1 MKNGIIIAGVV
12 AAIFA
17 VAYFTSDVFS
27 TKVDQAAK
35 QWAKWTPENIQKDPA
50 GYLAFAKTQLEK
62 ANDTLEARHI
72 ALKTKQNE
80 YQTKHTQAKVQKAK
94 YEKLLV
100 ELRGKYSDAQNS
112 ESTEVASSAVSYP
125 MEINGIPIKDEA
137 TLKKLAV
144 KTNKKLKHQAKL
156 ESTYALYQKKLTAQ
170 VTKVEGQLEK
180 LAEKREELDLQTE
193 VVLLKLEMDKLNN
206 LNDGLAAIFNTSVA
220 IAGEPDAINVDD
232 LIDAGEGTATD
243 TEFSELGW

>member
-62 ANDTLEARHI
+62 ANDTLEAKHI

-80 YQTKHTQAKVQKAK
+80 YKTKHTQAKECKGATWHRGRHQSQPKAASG
-94 YEKLLV
+94 V
-100 ELRGKYSDAQNS
+100 NS
-112 ESTEVASSAVSYP
+112 CSCH
-125 MEINGIPIKDEA
+125 
-137 TLKKLAV
+137 TL
-144 KTNKKLKHQAKL
+144 QQG
-156 ESTYALYQKKLTAQ
+156 S
-170 VTKVEGQLEK
+170 G
-180 LAEKREELDLQTE
+180 D
-193 VVLLKLEMDKLNN
+193 
-206 LNDGLAAIFNTSVA
+206 
-220 IAGEPDAINVDD
+220 
-232 LIDAGEGTATD
+232 
-243 TEFSELGW
+243 

>member
-1 MKNGIIIAGVV
+1 MKNGIIIVGVV

-80 YQTKHTQAKVQKAK
+80 YKTKHTQQKYKKQSTKSCSSSCAANTQMRRTAN
-94 YEKLLV
+94 LLRSPA
-100 ELRGKYSDAQNS
+100 LRPHTQWK
-112 ESTEVASSAVSYP
+112 
-125 MEINGIPIKDEA
+125 
-137 TLKKLAV
+137 
-144 KTNKKLKHQAKL
+144 
-156 ESTYALYQKKLTAQ
+156 
-170 VTKVEGQLEK
+170 
-180 LAEKREELDLQTE
+180 
-193 VVLLKLEMDKLNN
+193 
-206 LNDGLAAIFNTSVA
+206 
-220 IAGEPDAINVDD
+220 
-232 LIDAGEGTATD
+232 
-243 TEFSELGW
+243 